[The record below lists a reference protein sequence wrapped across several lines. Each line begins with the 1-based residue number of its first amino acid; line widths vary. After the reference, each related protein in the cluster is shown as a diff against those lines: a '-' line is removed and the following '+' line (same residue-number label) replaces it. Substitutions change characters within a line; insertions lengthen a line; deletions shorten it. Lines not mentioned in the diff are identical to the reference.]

1 MLLDVS
7 EREEHV
13 SISSKFSKPINAFLL
28 NILKNFHV
36 FPLKSNLSPKSSSK
50 ADQAAEKC

>member
-36 FPLKSNLSPKSSSK
+36 FPLKIYLSPKSSSK